1 LRLRAESIDHPCIHV
16 VDRNIGRGRGAALGE
31 LLEDDGGIEPGERR
45 AADVVLDINA
55 AEPQGGGFAQRL
67 DRKSLALVP
76 LPGKRHHGGQ
86 HTPKARPAGANAA
99 IKFGRP
105 IEGRSRL
112 APVEAKSRAGS
123 AAELDLTVRPR
134 RNRRTDWIRRLVR
147 EHALTTDDLI
157 WPLFLVE
164 GTGLRVPVDSMPGIE
179 RLSVDQAVREAERA
193 AQLGIPAIALF
204 PYTDPA

>member
-1 LRLRAESIDHPCIHV
+1 M
-16 VDRNIGRGRGAALGE
+16 
-31 LLEDDGGIEPGERR
+31 
-45 AADVVLDINA
+45 
-55 AEPQGGGFAQRL
+55 
-67 DRKSLALVP
+67 
-76 LPGKRHHGGQ
+76 
-86 HTPKARPAGANAA
+86 A

-105 IEGRSRL
+105 IESRSRL

-123 AAELDLTVRPR
+123 AAELDLTVRSR

-179 RLSVDQAVREAERA
+179 RLSVDQAGRQAERA
-193 AQLGIPAIALF
+193 GKLETPATPF
-204 PYTDPA
+204 